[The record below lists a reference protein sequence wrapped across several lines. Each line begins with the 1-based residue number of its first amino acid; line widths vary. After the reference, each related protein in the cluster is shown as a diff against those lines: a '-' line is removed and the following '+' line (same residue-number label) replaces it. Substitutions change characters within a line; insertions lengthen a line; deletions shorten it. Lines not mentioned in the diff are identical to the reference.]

1 VAVSIGFM
9 RLKPAAPP
17 SSAVWTDVVKRGS
30 MLRQMGDVSG
40 LL

>member
-17 SSAVWTDVVKRGS
+17 SSVVWTDVVKRGS